1 MRRARLGVMLLLW
14 LVAVPATPA
23 AASHDDYGPGTVIL
37 TDAPAGE
44 GHVTVVFTLD
54 TDEQEATGEV
64 QAMAD
69 QAGVELHDV
78 EALENTDP
86 DTLRVMGRTNLG
98 ERTGFL
104 TRRVPAEAI
113 SPWERLADDG
123 KLYLHVNRWADVDQL
138 GRATADGAYRITA
151 VDDVSYRISGWALL
165 APLLA
170 LVGAA
175 LVPYLALRGYAAA
188 AVRRGGPPED
198 QLHRIRRGA
207 VIAQLLV
214 PIALIAALFSTDSMD
229 WLQLALG
236 EVLPDVVLPTVLLSF
251 VRVLG
256 LLLPFLV
263 AMMAMALAVVP
274 YDRRLRSTQQTS
286 RAGAGQVARL
296 FVLMLA
302 PVVLWFMVV
311 SVLPDLRGWVLAPVA
326 LVFLLALVVVQ
337 PLILNSVMGTRPLDD
352 DLRERVLALC
362 RDHGLRVRDA
372 RMLDSRGGRVANA
385 AISGILPQVRYVYL
399 TDHLIEILDDDEM
412 NAVVAHEI
420 GHGRGHH
427 LLLKLLTGLAVP
439 AVIVAAGALGGTGIL
454 RWFADS
460 MGMLGFVLG
469 FPLVFLTVLLLVH
482 GVVGIA
488 LEKRADDY
496 AVREIGL
503 EPLARALDKL
513 ADANMMKRRTG
524 WLWNVL
530 QQHPGMEQRIKRLKD
545 RADVGAHA

>member
-1 MRRARLGVMLLLW
+1 
-14 LVAVPATPA
+14 
-23 AASHDDYGPGTVIL
+23 
-37 TDAPAGE
+37 
-44 GHVTVVFTLD
+44 
-54 TDEQEATGEV
+54 
-64 QAMAD
+64 
-69 QAGVELHDV
+69 
-78 EALENTDP
+78 
-86 DTLRVMGRTNLG
+86 
-98 ERTGFL
+98 
-104 TRRVPAEAI
+104 
-113 SPWERLADDG
+113 
-123 KLYLHVNRWADVDQL
+123 
-138 GRATADGAYRITA
+138 
-151 VDDVSYRISGWALL
+151 
-165 APLLA
+165 
-170 LVGAA
+170 
-175 LVPYLALRGYAAA
+175 
-188 AVRRGGPPED
+188 
-198 QLHRIRRGA
+198 
-207 VIAQLLV
+207 
-214 PIALIAALFSTDSMD
+214 
-229 WLQLALG
+229 
-236 EVLPDVVLPTVLLSF
+236 
-251 VRVLG
+251 
-256 LLLPFLV
+256 
-263 AMMAMALAVVP
+263 
-274 YDRRLRSTQQTS
+274 
-286 RAGAGQVARL
+286 
-296 FVLMLA
+296 MLA

-326 LVFLLALVVVQ
+326 LVLLLALVVVQ